1 MSKLVQRLAAMVAMT
16 AVVLGATI
24 GGVSSMM
31 IHYKPL
37 NEGAETVLTVNGDAV
52 TADEYS
58 GYMLYNMQYYASMYA
73 QMGLT
78 DLWSNEDMAKS
89 LGASMPEAAEQQA
102 IYARVVM
109 QKFNELG
116 LKLSY
121 NEQKEMA
128 SVRRNSIANTT
139 KDAYLNQIAQ
149 FGFSDQ
155 TYQNFMYI
163 SQCYQALNDY
173 YFGENGVNT
182 PSDEDIQKYYEDNY
196 ITAKHILITTVDPAS
211 GETKRT
217 DEEAKKEAQSI
228 LDRINAGEDFDT
240 LMNQY
245 SEDTGLSNNPNG
257 YTFTEGQM
265 VTEFYD
271 GAKAL
276 AEDEVSEL
284 VKSSYGYHIILR
296 LPLDPDGKTLSQDSG
311 TGDYMTLRAD
321 AANELFNNMLIDWIN
336 NAEVEWKGDFG
347 TMDYNELFE
356 EPAAKSANVWM
367 YVAIA
372 ALVVIVALA
381 AVLLG
386 RKKPAET
393 EETGTSETAEVTTD
407 ETEKTETED
416 VPETPAAPE
425 TETEAPAE
433 AEGETKTEE
442 DE

>member
-52 TADEYS
+52 AADEYS

-78 DLWSNEDMAKS
+78 DLWSNKDMAKS

-128 SVRRNSIANTT
+128 SVRRNSIANTG

-265 VTEFYD
+265 LTEFYD

-284 VKSSYGYHIILR
+284 VKSSYGYHIIKR
-296 LPLDPDGKTLSQDSG
+296 VKLDDSQLDNFKSDIVSAISG
-311 TGDYMTLRAD
+311 SMD
-321 AANELFNNMLIDWIN
+321 ELLQQWMDE
-336 NAEVEWKGDFG
+336 AQVE
-347 TMDYNELFE
+347 
-356 EPAAKSANVWM
+356 
-367 YVAIA
+367 
-372 ALVVIVALA
+372 
-381 AVLLG
+381 
-386 RKKPAET
+386 
-393 EETGTSETAEVTTD
+393 TTD
-407 ETEKTETED
+407 LYSTITYENVYDYLPQDVQTLITRPGEESEQPDAQQSDADQSATEQS
-416 VPETPAAPE
+416 AQ
-425 TETEAPAE
+425 
-433 AEGETKTEE
+433 
-442 DE
+442 

>member
-78 DLWSNEDMAKS
+78 DLWSNADMAKS

-284 VKSSYGYHIILR
+284 VKSNYGYHIIKR
-296 LPLDPDGKTLSQDSG
+296 VKLDDSQLDNFKSDIVSAISG
-311 TGDYMTLRAD
+311 SMD
-321 AANELFNNMLIDWIN
+321 ELLQQWMDE
-336 NAEVEWKGDFG
+336 AQVE
-347 TMDYNELFE
+347 
-356 EPAAKSANVWM
+356 
-367 YVAIA
+367 
-372 ALVVIVALA
+372 
-381 AVLLG
+381 
-386 RKKPAET
+386 
-393 EETGTSETAEVTTD
+393 TTD
-407 ETEKTETED
+407 LYSTITYENVYDYLPQDVQTLVTRPGEENEQSDAQPSDAEQSATEQS
-416 VPETPAAPE
+416 AQ
-425 TETEAPAE
+425 
-433 AEGETKTEE
+433 
-442 DE
+442 

>member
-128 SVRRNSIANTT
+128 SVRRNSIANTS

-284 VKSSYGYHIILR
+284 VKSSYGYHIIKRVKLDDSQLDNFKSDIVSAISGSMDELLQQWMDEAQVETTDLYSTITYENVYDY
-296 LPLDPDGKTLSQDSG
+296 LPQDVQTLVTRPGEESEQSD
-311 TGDYMTLRAD
+311 AD
-321 AANELFNNMLIDWIN
+321 Q
-336 NAEVEWKGDFG
+336 
-347 TMDYNELFE
+347 
-356 EPAAKSANVWM
+356 S
-367 YVAIA
+367 
-372 ALVVIVALA
+372 
-381 AVLLG
+381 
-386 RKKPAET
+386 ET
-393 EETGTSETAEVTTD
+393 EQSDAQQSD
-407 ETEKTETED
+407 ADQSATEQS
-416 VPETPAAPE
+416 AQ
-425 TETEAPAE
+425 
-433 AEGETKTEE
+433 
-442 DE
+442 

>member
-182 PSDEDIQKYYEDNY
+182 PSDEDIQKDYEDNY
-196 ITAKHILITTVDPAS
+196 ITAQHILITTVDPAS

-284 VKSSYGYHIILR
+284 VKSSYGYHIIKR
-296 LPLDPDGKTLSQDSG
+296 VKLDDSQLDNFKSDIISAISG
-311 TGDYMTLRAD
+311 SMD
-321 AANELFNNMLIDWIN
+321 ELLQQWMDE
-336 NAEVEWKGDFG
+336 AQVE
-347 TMDYNELFE
+347 
-356 EPAAKSANVWM
+356 
-367 YVAIA
+367 
-372 ALVVIVALA
+372 
-381 AVLLG
+381 
-386 RKKPAET
+386 
-393 EETGTSETAEVTTD
+393 TTD
-407 ETEKTETED
+407 LYSTITYENVYDYLPQDVQTLVTRPGEASEQSDAQPSDAEQSATEQS
-416 VPETPAAPE
+416 AQ
-425 TETEAPAE
+425 
-433 AEGETKTEE
+433 
-442 DE
+442 

>member
-78 DLWSNEDMAKS
+78 DLWSNKDMAKS

-284 VKSSYGYHIILR
+284 VKSSYGYHIIKR
-296 LPLDPDGKTLSQDSG
+296 VKLDDSQLDNFKSDIISAISG
-311 TGDYMTLRAD
+311 SMD
-321 AANELFNNMLIDWIN
+321 ELLQQWMDE
-336 NAEVEWKGDFG
+336 AQVE
-347 TMDYNELFE
+347 
-356 EPAAKSANVWM
+356 
-367 YVAIA
+367 
-372 ALVVIVALA
+372 
-381 AVLLG
+381 
-386 RKKPAET
+386 
-393 EETGTSETAEVTTD
+393 TTD
-407 ETEKTETED
+407 LYSTITYENVYDYLPQDVQTLVTRPGEESEQSDAQQSDAQPSATEQS
-416 VPETPAAPE
+416 AQ
-425 TETEAPAE
+425 
-433 AEGETKTEE
+433 
-442 DE
+442 

>member
-37 NEGAETVLTVNGDAV
+37 NEGSETVLTVNGDAV

-284 VKSSYGYHIILR
+284 VKSNYGYHIIKR
-296 LPLDPDGKTLSQDSG
+296 VKLDDSQLDNFKSDIISAISG
-311 TGDYMTLRAD
+311 SMD
-321 AANELFNNMLIDWIN
+321 ELLQQWMDE
-336 NAEVEWKGDFG
+336 AQVE
-347 TMDYNELFE
+347 
-356 EPAAKSANVWM
+356 
-367 YVAIA
+367 
-372 ALVVIVALA
+372 
-381 AVLLG
+381 
-386 RKKPAET
+386 
-393 EETGTSETAEVTTD
+393 TTD
-407 ETEKTETED
+407 LYSTITYENVYDYLPQDVQTLVTRPGEASEQSDAQQSDAQPSDAEQSATEQS
-416 VPETPAAPE
+416 AQ
-425 TETEAPAE
+425 
-433 AEGETKTEE
+433 
-442 DE
+442 

>member
-182 PSDEDIQKYYEDNY
+182 PSDEDIQQYYEDNY

-284 VKSSYGYHIILR
+284 VKSNYGYHIIKR
-296 LPLDPDGKTLSQDSG
+296 VKLDDSQLDNFKSDIISAISG
-311 TGDYMTLRAD
+311 SMD
-321 AANELFNNMLIDWIN
+321 ELLQQWMDE
-336 NAEVEWKGDFG
+336 AQVE
-347 TMDYNELFE
+347 
-356 EPAAKSANVWM
+356 
-367 YVAIA
+367 
-372 ALVVIVALA
+372 
-381 AVLLG
+381 
-386 RKKPAET
+386 
-393 EETGTSETAEVTTD
+393 TTD
-407 ETEKTETED
+407 LYSTITYENVYDYLPQDVQTLVTRPGEASEQSDAQQSDAQQSDAQPSDAEQSATEQS
-416 VPETPAAPE
+416 AQ
-425 TETEAPAE
+425 
-433 AEGETKTEE
+433 
-442 DE
+442 

>member
-89 LGASMPEAAEQQA
+89 LGASMTEAAEQQA

-284 VKSSYGYHIILR
+284 VKSSYGYHIIKR
-296 LPLDPDGKTLSQDSG
+296 VKLDDSQLDNFKSDIVSAISG
-311 TGDYMTLRAD
+311 SMD
-321 AANELFNNMLIDWIN
+321 ELLQQWMDE
-336 NAEVEWKGDFG
+336 AQVE
-347 TMDYNELFE
+347 
-356 EPAAKSANVWM
+356 
-367 YVAIA
+367 
-372 ALVVIVALA
+372 
-381 AVLLG
+381 
-386 RKKPAET
+386 
-393 EETGTSETAEVTTD
+393 TTD
-407 ETEKTETED
+407 LYSTITYENVYDYLPQDVQTLVTRPGEASEQSDAQPSDADQSATEQ
-416 VPETPAAPE
+416 PAQ
-425 TETEAPAE
+425 
-433 AEGETKTEE
+433 
-442 DE
+442 

>member
-284 VKSSYGYHIILR
+284 VKSSYGYHIIKR
-296 LPLDPDGKTLSQDSG
+296 VKLDDSQLDNFKSDIISAISG
-311 TGDYMTLRAD
+311 SMD
-321 AANELFNNMLIDWIN
+321 ELLQQWMDE
-336 NAEVEWKGDFG
+336 AQVE
-347 TMDYNELFE
+347 
-356 EPAAKSANVWM
+356 
-367 YVAIA
+367 
-372 ALVVIVALA
+372 
-381 AVLLG
+381 
-386 RKKPAET
+386 
-393 EETGTSETAEVTTD
+393 TTD
-407 ETEKTETED
+407 LYSTITYENVYDYLPQDVQTLVTRPGEASEQSDAQPSATEQS
-416 VPETPAAPE
+416 AQ
-425 TETEAPAE
+425 
-433 AEGETKTEE
+433 
-442 DE
+442 

>member
-52 TADEYS
+52 AADEYS

-78 DLWSNEDMAKS
+78 DLWSNKDMAKS

-128 SVRRNSIANTT
+128 SVRRNSIANTG

-284 VKSSYGYHIILR
+284 VKSSYGYHIIKR
-296 LPLDPDGKTLSQDSG
+296 VKLDDSQLDNFKSDIVSAISG
-311 TGDYMTLRAD
+311 SMD
-321 AANELFNNMLIDWIN
+321 ELLKQWIDE
-336 NAEVEWKGDFG
+336 AQVE
-347 TMDYNELFE
+347 
-356 EPAAKSANVWM
+356 
-367 YVAIA
+367 
-372 ALVVIVALA
+372 
-381 AVLLG
+381 
-386 RKKPAET
+386 
-393 EETGTSETAEVTTD
+393 TTD
-407 ETEKTETED
+407 LYSSITYENVYDYLPQDVQTLITRPGEESEQSDAQQSDADQSATEQS
-416 VPETPAAPE
+416 AQ
-425 TETEAPAE
+425 
-433 AEGETKTEE
+433 
-442 DE
+442 

>member
-58 GYMLYNMQYYASMYA
+58 GYMLYNMQYYASMYS

-284 VKSSYGYHIILR
+284 VKSNYGYHIIKR
-296 LPLDPDGKTLSQDSG
+296 VKLDDSQLDNFKSDIISAISG
-311 TGDYMTLRAD
+311 SMD
-321 AANELFNNMLIDWIN
+321 ELLQQWMDE
-336 NAEVEWKGDFG
+336 AQVE
-347 TMDYNELFE
+347 
-356 EPAAKSANVWM
+356 
-367 YVAIA
+367 
-372 ALVVIVALA
+372 
-381 AVLLG
+381 
-386 RKKPAET
+386 
-393 EETGTSETAEVTTD
+393 TTD
-407 ETEKTETED
+407 LYSTITYENVYDYLPQDVQTLVTRPGEESEQSDAQPSDADQSATEQS
-416 VPETPAAPE
+416 AQ
-425 TETEAPAE
+425 
-433 AEGETKTEE
+433 
-442 DE
+442 

>member
-37 NEGAETVLTVNGDAV
+37 NEGAETVLIVNGDAV

-78 DLWSNEDMAKS
+78 DLWSNADMAKS

-284 VKSSYGYHIILR
+284 VKSNYGYHIIKR
-296 LPLDPDGKTLSQDSG
+296 VKLDDSQLDNFKSDIISAISG
-311 TGDYMTLRAD
+311 SMD
-321 AANELFNNMLIDWIN
+321 ELLQQWMDE
-336 NAEVEWKGDFG
+336 AQVE
-347 TMDYNELFE
+347 
-356 EPAAKSANVWM
+356 
-367 YVAIA
+367 
-372 ALVVIVALA
+372 
-381 AVLLG
+381 
-386 RKKPAET
+386 
-393 EETGTSETAEVTTD
+393 TTD
-407 ETEKTETED
+407 LYSTITYENVYDYLPQDVQTLVTRPGEASEQSDAQQSDAEQSATEQS
-416 VPETPAAPE
+416 AQ
-425 TETEAPAE
+425 
-433 AEGETKTEE
+433 
-442 DE
+442 

>member
-78 DLWSNEDMAKS
+78 DLWSNEDLAKS

-284 VKSSYGYHIILR
+284 VKSNYGYHIIKR
-296 LPLDPDGKTLSQDSG
+296 VKLDDSQLDNFKSDIISAISG
-311 TGDYMTLRAD
+311 SMD
-321 AANELFNNMLIDWIN
+321 ELLQQWMDE
-336 NAEVEWKGDFG
+336 AQVE
-347 TMDYNELFE
+347 
-356 EPAAKSANVWM
+356 
-367 YVAIA
+367 
-372 ALVVIVALA
+372 
-381 AVLLG
+381 
-386 RKKPAET
+386 
-393 EETGTSETAEVTTD
+393 TTD
-407 ETEKTETED
+407 LYSTITYENVYDYLPQDVQTLVTRPGEASEQSDAQQSDAQQSDAQPSDAEQSATEQS
-416 VPETPAAPE
+416 AQ
-425 TETEAPAE
+425 
-433 AEGETKTEE
+433 
-442 DE
+442 

>member
-78 DLWSNEDMAKS
+78 DLWANEDMAKS

-128 SVRRNSIANTT
+128 SVRRNSIANTSQ
-139 KDAYLNQIAQ
+139 DAYLNQIAQ

-284 VKSSYGYHIILR
+284 VKSSYGYHIIKR
-296 LPLDPDGKTLSQDSG
+296 VKLDDSQLDNFKSDIVSAISG
-311 TGDYMTLRAD
+311 SMD
-321 AANELFNNMLIDWIN
+321 ELLQQWIDE
-336 NAEVEWKGDFG
+336 AQVE
-347 TMDYNELFE
+347 
-356 EPAAKSANVWM
+356 
-367 YVAIA
+367 
-372 ALVVIVALA
+372 
-381 AVLLG
+381 
-386 RKKPAET
+386 
-393 EETGTSETAEVTTD
+393 TTD
-407 ETEKTETED
+407 LYSTITYENVYDYLPKDVQTLLTRPGEESEQSDAQQSDADQSATEQS
-416 VPETPAAPE
+416 AQ
-425 TETEAPAE
+425 
-433 AEGETKTEE
+433 
-442 DE
+442 

>member
-78 DLWSNEDMAKS
+78 DLWSNADMAKS

-284 VKSSYGYHIILR
+284 VKSNYGYHIIKR
-296 LPLDPDGKTLSQDSG
+296 VKLDDSQLDNFKSDIISAISG
-311 TGDYMTLRAD
+311 SMD
-321 AANELFNNMLIDWIN
+321 ELLQQWMDE
-336 NAEVEWKGDFG
+336 AQVE
-347 TMDYNELFE
+347 
-356 EPAAKSANVWM
+356 
-367 YVAIA
+367 
-372 ALVVIVALA
+372 
-381 AVLLG
+381 
-386 RKKPAET
+386 
-393 EETGTSETAEVTTD
+393 TTD
-407 ETEKTETED
+407 LYSTITYENVYDYLPQDVQTLVTRPGEASEQSDAQQSDAQQSDADQSATEQS
-416 VPETPAAPE
+416 AQ
-425 TETEAPAE
+425 
-433 AEGETKTEE
+433 
-442 DE
+442 

>member
-128 SVRRNSIANTT
+128 SVRRNSIANTS

-284 VKSSYGYHIILR
+284 VKSNYGYHIIKR
-296 LPLDPDGKTLSQDSG
+296 VKLDESQLDNFKSDIVSAISG
-311 TGDYMTLRAD
+311 SMD
-321 AANELFNNMLIDWIN
+321 ELLQQWMDE
-336 NAEVEWKGDFG
+336 AQVE
-347 TMDYNELFE
+347 
-356 EPAAKSANVWM
+356 
-367 YVAIA
+367 
-372 ALVVIVALA
+372 
-381 AVLLG
+381 
-386 RKKPAET
+386 
-393 EETGTSETAEVTTD
+393 TTD
-407 ETEKTETED
+407 LYSTITYENVYDYLPKDVQTLITRPGEESEQSDAQQSDADQSATEQS
-416 VPETPAAPE
+416 AQ
-425 TETEAPAE
+425 
-433 AEGETKTEE
+433 
-442 DE
+442 

>member
-128 SVRRNSIANTT
+128 SVRRNSIANTS

-284 VKSSYGYHIILR
+284 VKSSYGYHIIKR
-296 LPLDPDGKTLSQDSG
+296 VKLDDSQLDNFKSDIVSAISG
-311 TGDYMTLRAD
+311 SMD
-321 AANELFNNMLIDWIN
+321 ELLQQWIDE
-336 NAEVEWKGDFG
+336 AQVE
-347 TMDYNELFE
+347 
-356 EPAAKSANVWM
+356 
-367 YVAIA
+367 
-372 ALVVIVALA
+372 
-381 AVLLG
+381 
-386 RKKPAET
+386 
-393 EETGTSETAEVTTD
+393 TTD
-407 ETEKTETED
+407 LYSTITYENVYDFLPKDVQTLITRPGEASEQSDAQPSDAEQSATEQS
-416 VPETPAAPE
+416 AQ
-425 TETEAPAE
+425 
-433 AEGETKTEE
+433 
-442 DE
+442 

>member
-52 TADEYS
+52 AADEYS

-78 DLWSNEDMAKS
+78 DLWANEDMAKS

-128 SVRRNSIANTT
+128 SVRRNSIANTSQ
-139 KDAYLNQIAQ
+139 DAYLNQIAQ

-284 VKSSYGYHIILR
+284 VKSSYGYHIIKR
-296 LPLDPDGKTLSQDSG
+296 IKLDDSQLDNFKSDIVSAISG
-311 TGDYMTLRAD
+311 SMD
-321 AANELFNNMLIDWIN
+321 ELLQQWMDE
-336 NAEVEWKGDFG
+336 AQVE
-347 TMDYNELFE
+347 
-356 EPAAKSANVWM
+356 
-367 YVAIA
+367 
-372 ALVVIVALA
+372 
-381 AVLLG
+381 
-386 RKKPAET
+386 
-393 EETGTSETAEVTTD
+393 TTD
-407 ETEKTETED
+407 LYSTITYENVYDYLPQDVQTLVTRPGEESEQSDALPSDADQSATEQS
-416 VPETPAAPE
+416 AQ
-425 TETEAPAE
+425 
-433 AEGETKTEE
+433 
-442 DE
+442 

>member
-1 MSKLVQRLAAMVAMT
+1 MSKLVQRLAAMAAMT

-52 TADEYS
+52 AADEYS

-78 DLWSNEDMAKS
+78 DLWSNKDMAKS

-265 VTEFYD
+265 LTEFYD

-284 VKSSYGYHIILR
+284 VKSSYGYHIIKR
-296 LPLDPDGKTLSQDSG
+296 VKLDDSQFDNFKSDIVSAISG
-311 TGDYMTLRAD
+311 SMD
-321 AANELFNNMLIDWIN
+321 ELLKQWIDE
-336 NAEVEWKGDFG
+336 AQVE
-347 TMDYNELFE
+347 
-356 EPAAKSANVWM
+356 
-367 YVAIA
+367 
-372 ALVVIVALA
+372 
-381 AVLLG
+381 
-386 RKKPAET
+386 
-393 EETGTSETAEVTTD
+393 TTD
-407 ETEKTETED
+407 LYSSITYENVYDYLPQDVQTLITRPGEESEQSDAQQSDADQSATEQS
-416 VPETPAAPE
+416 AQ
-425 TETEAPAE
+425 
-433 AEGETKTEE
+433 
-442 DE
+442 

>member
-78 DLWSNEDMAKS
+78 DLWSNKDMAKS

-284 VKSSYGYHIILR
+284 VKSNYGYHIIKR
-296 LPLDPDGKTLSQDSG
+296 VKLDDSQLDNFKSDIISAISG
-311 TGDYMTLRAD
+311 SMD
-321 AANELFNNMLIDWIN
+321 ELLQQWMDE
-336 NAEVEWKGDFG
+336 AQVE
-347 TMDYNELFE
+347 
-356 EPAAKSANVWM
+356 
-367 YVAIA
+367 
-372 ALVVIVALA
+372 
-381 AVLLG
+381 
-386 RKKPAET
+386 
-393 EETGTSETAEVTTD
+393 TTD
-407 ETEKTETED
+407 LYSTITYENVYDYLPQDVQTLVTRPGEASEQSDAQPSDAQQSDAQPSDAEQSATEQS
-416 VPETPAAPE
+416 AQ
-425 TETEAPAE
+425 
-433 AEGETKTEE
+433 
-442 DE
+442 

>member
-52 TADEYS
+52 AADEYS

-128 SVRRNSIANTT
+128 SVRRNSIANTG

-284 VKSSYGYHIILR
+284 VKSSCGYHIIKR
-296 LPLDPDGKTLSQDSG
+296 VKLDDSQLDNFKSDIVSAISG
-311 TGDYMTLRAD
+311 SMD
-321 AANELFNNMLIDWIN
+321 ELLKQWIDE
-336 NAEVEWKGDFG
+336 AQVE
-347 TMDYNELFE
+347 
-356 EPAAKSANVWM
+356 
-367 YVAIA
+367 
-372 ALVVIVALA
+372 
-381 AVLLG
+381 
-386 RKKPAET
+386 
-393 EETGTSETAEVTTD
+393 TTD
-407 ETEKTETED
+407 LYSSITYENVYDYLPQDVQTLITRPGEESEQSDAQQSDADQSATEQS
-416 VPETPAAPE
+416 AQ
-425 TETEAPAE
+425 
-433 AEGETKTEE
+433 
-442 DE
+442 

>member
-228 LDRINAGEDFDT
+228 LDRINAGEDCDT

-284 VKSSYGYHIILR
+284 VKSSYGYHIIKR
-296 LPLDPDGKTLSQDSG
+296 VKLDDSQLDNFKSDIISAISG
-311 TGDYMTLRAD
+311 SMD
-321 AANELFNNMLIDWIN
+321 ELLQQWMDE
-336 NAEVEWKGDFG
+336 AQVE
-347 TMDYNELFE
+347 
-356 EPAAKSANVWM
+356 
-367 YVAIA
+367 
-372 ALVVIVALA
+372 
-381 AVLLG
+381 
-386 RKKPAET
+386 
-393 EETGTSETAEVTTD
+393 TTD
-407 ETEKTETED
+407 LYSTITYENVYDYLPQDVQTLVTRPGEASEQSDAQPSDAEQSATEQS
-416 VPETPAAPE
+416 AQ
-425 TETEAPAE
+425 
-433 AEGETKTEE
+433 
-442 DE
+442 

>member
-37 NEGAETVLTVNGDAV
+37 NEGAETVLTVNGDEV

-284 VKSSYGYHIILR
+284 VKSSYGYHIIKR
-296 LPLDPDGKTLSQDSG
+296 VKLDDSQLDNFKSDIISAISG
-311 TGDYMTLRAD
+311 SMD
-321 AANELFNNMLIDWIN
+321 ELLQQWMDE
-336 NAEVEWKGDFG
+336 AQVE
-347 TMDYNELFE
+347 
-356 EPAAKSANVWM
+356 
-367 YVAIA
+367 
-372 ALVVIVALA
+372 
-381 AVLLG
+381 
-386 RKKPAET
+386 
-393 EETGTSETAEVTTD
+393 TTD
-407 ETEKTETED
+407 LYSTITYENVYDYLPQDVQTLVTRPGEASEQSDAQPSDAEQSATEQS
-416 VPETPAAPE
+416 AQ
-425 TETEAPAE
+425 
-433 AEGETKTEE
+433 
-442 DE
+442 

>member
-128 SVRRNSIANTT
+128 SVRRNSIANTS

-284 VKSSYGYHIILR
+284 VKSSYGYHIIKR
-296 LPLDPDGKTLSQDSG
+296 VKLDDSQLDNFKSDIVSAISG
-311 TGDYMTLRAD
+311 SMDKL
-321 AANELFNNMLIDWIN
+321 LQQWIDE
-336 NAEVEWKGDFG
+336 AQVE
-347 TMDYNELFE
+347 
-356 EPAAKSANVWM
+356 
-367 YVAIA
+367 
-372 ALVVIVALA
+372 
-381 AVLLG
+381 
-386 RKKPAET
+386 
-393 EETGTSETAEVTTD
+393 TTD
-407 ETEKTETED
+407 LYSTITYENVYDYLPKDVQTLITRPGEESEQSDAQQSDADQSATEQS
-416 VPETPAAPE
+416 AQ
-425 TETEAPAE
+425 
-433 AEGETKTEE
+433 
-442 DE
+442 

>member
-78 DLWSNEDMAKS
+78 DLWANEDMAKS

-128 SVRRNSIANTT
+128 SVRRNSIANTS

-284 VKSSYGYHIILR
+284 VKSSYGYHIIKR
-296 LPLDPDGKTLSQDSG
+296 IKLDDSQLDNFKSDIVSAISG
-311 TGDYMTLRAD
+311 SMD
-321 AANELFNNMLIDWIN
+321 ELLQQWMDE
-336 NAEVEWKGDFG
+336 AQVE
-347 TMDYNELFE
+347 
-356 EPAAKSANVWM
+356 
-367 YVAIA
+367 
-372 ALVVIVALA
+372 
-381 AVLLG
+381 
-386 RKKPAET
+386 
-393 EETGTSETAEVTTD
+393 TTD
-407 ETEKTETED
+407 LYSTITYENVYDYLPQDVQTLVTRPGEESEQSDAQQSDADQSATEQS
-416 VPETPAAPE
+416 AQ
-425 TETEAPAE
+425 
-433 AEGETKTEE
+433 
-442 DE
+442 

>member
-284 VKSSYGYHIILR
+284 VKSSYGYHIIKR
-296 LPLDPDGKTLSQDSG
+296 VKLDDSQLDNFKSDIISAISG
-311 TGDYMTLRAD
+311 SMD
-321 AANELFNNMLIDWIN
+321 ELLQQWMDE
-336 NAEVEWKGDFG
+336 AQVE
-347 TMDYNELFE
+347 
-356 EPAAKSANVWM
+356 
-367 YVAIA
+367 
-372 ALVVIVALA
+372 
-381 AVLLG
+381 
-386 RKKPAET
+386 
-393 EETGTSETAEVTTD
+393 TTD
-407 ETEKTETED
+407 LYSTITYENVYDYLPQDVQTLVTRPGEASEQSDAQQSDAQQSDAEQSATEQS
-416 VPETPAAPE
+416 AQ
-425 TETEAPAE
+425 
-433 AEGETKTEE
+433 
-442 DE
+442 

>member
-52 TADEYS
+52 AADEYS

-78 DLWSNEDMAKS
+78 DLWSNKDMAKS

-284 VKSSYGYHIILR
+284 VKSSYGYHIIKR
-296 LPLDPDGKTLSQDSG
+296 VKLDDSQLDNFKSDIVSAISG
-311 TGDYMTLRAD
+311 SMD
-321 AANELFNNMLIDWIN
+321 ELLKQWMDE
-336 NAEVEWKGDFG
+336 AQVE
-347 TMDYNELFE
+347 
-356 EPAAKSANVWM
+356 
-367 YVAIA
+367 
-372 ALVVIVALA
+372 
-381 AVLLG
+381 
-386 RKKPAET
+386 
-393 EETGTSETAEVTTD
+393 TTD
-407 ETEKTETED
+407 LYSSITYENVYDYLPQDVQTLITRPGEESEQSDAQQSDADQSATEQS
-416 VPETPAAPE
+416 AQ
-425 TETEAPAE
+425 
-433 AEGETKTEE
+433 
-442 DE
+442 

>member
-52 TADEYS
+52 AADEYS

-78 DLWSNEDMAKS
+78 DLWANEDMAKS

-128 SVRRNSIANTT
+128 SVRRNSIANTSQ
-139 KDAYLNQIAQ
+139 DAYLNQIAQ

-284 VKSSYGYHIILR
+284 VKSSYGYHIIKR
-296 LPLDPDGKTLSQDSG
+296 IKLDDSQLDNFKSDIVSAISG
-311 TGDYMTLRAD
+311 SMD
-321 AANELFNNMLIDWIN
+321 ELLQQWMDE
-336 NAEVEWKGDFG
+336 AQVE
-347 TMDYNELFE
+347 
-356 EPAAKSANVWM
+356 
-367 YVAIA
+367 
-372 ALVVIVALA
+372 
-381 AVLLG
+381 
-386 RKKPAET
+386 
-393 EETGTSETAEVTTD
+393 TTD
-407 ETEKTETED
+407 LYSTITYENVYDYLPQDVQTLVTRPGEESEQSDAQPSDADQSATEQS
-416 VPETPAAPE
+416 AQ
-425 TETEAPAE
+425 
-433 AEGETKTEE
+433 
-442 DE
+442 

>member
-78 DLWSNEDMAKS
+78 DLWSNKDMAKS

-128 SVRRNSIANTT
+128 SVRRNSIANTS

-284 VKSSYGYHIILR
+284 VKSSYGYHIIKR
-296 LPLDPDGKTLSQDSG
+296 VKLDESQLDNFKSDIVSAISG
-311 TGDYMTLRAD
+311 SMD
-321 AANELFNNMLIDWIN
+321 ELLQQWIDE
-336 NAEVEWKGDFG
+336 AQVE
-347 TMDYNELFE
+347 
-356 EPAAKSANVWM
+356 
-367 YVAIA
+367 
-372 ALVVIVALA
+372 
-381 AVLLG
+381 
-386 RKKPAET
+386 
-393 EETGTSETAEVTTD
+393 TTD
-407 ETEKTETED
+407 LYSTITYENVYDYLPKDVQTLITRPGEESEQSDAQQSDADQSATEQS
-416 VPETPAAPE
+416 AQ
-425 TETEAPAE
+425 
-433 AEGETKTEE
+433 
-442 DE
+442 

>member
-78 DLWSNEDMAKS
+78 DLWSNKDMAKS

-284 VKSSYGYHIILR
+284 VKSSYGYHIIKR
-296 LPLDPDGKTLSQDSG
+296 VKLDDSQLDNFKSDIISAISG
-311 TGDYMTLRAD
+311 SMD
-321 AANELFNNMLIDWIN
+321 ELLQQWMDE
-336 NAEVEWKGDFG
+336 AQVE
-347 TMDYNELFE
+347 
-356 EPAAKSANVWM
+356 
-367 YVAIA
+367 
-372 ALVVIVALA
+372 
-381 AVLLG
+381 
-386 RKKPAET
+386 
-393 EETGTSETAEVTTD
+393 TTD
-407 ETEKTETED
+407 LYSTITYENVYDYLPQDVQTLVTRPGEESEQSDAQQSDAQPSDADQSATEQS
-416 VPETPAAPE
+416 AQ
-425 TETEAPAE
+425 
-433 AEGETKTEE
+433 
-442 DE
+442 

>member
-128 SVRRNSIANTT
+128 SVRRNSIANTS

-284 VKSSYGYHIILR
+284 VKSSYGYHIIKR
-296 LPLDPDGKTLSQDSG
+296 VKLDDSQLDNFKSDIVSAISG
-311 TGDYMTLRAD
+311 SMD
-321 AANELFNNMLIDWIN
+321 ELLQQWIDE
-336 NAEVEWKGDFG
+336 AQVE
-347 TMDYNELFE
+347 
-356 EPAAKSANVWM
+356 
-367 YVAIA
+367 
-372 ALVVIVALA
+372 
-381 AVLLG
+381 
-386 RKKPAET
+386 
-393 EETGTSETAEVTTD
+393 TTD
-407 ETEKTETED
+407 LYSTITYENVYDYLPQDVQTLITRPGDESEQSDAQQSDADQSATEQS
-416 VPETPAAPE
+416 AQ
-425 TETEAPAE
+425 
-433 AEGETKTEE
+433 
-442 DE
+442 

>member
-284 VKSSYGYHIILR
+284 VKSSYGYHIIKR
-296 LPLDPDGKTLSQDSG
+296 VKLDDSQLDNFKSDIISAISG
-311 TGDYMTLRAD
+311 SMD
-321 AANELFNNMLIDWIN
+321 ELLQQWMDE
-336 NAEVEWKGDFG
+336 AQVE
-347 TMDYNELFE
+347 
-356 EPAAKSANVWM
+356 
-367 YVAIA
+367 
-372 ALVVIVALA
+372 
-381 AVLLG
+381 
-386 RKKPAET
+386 
-393 EETGTSETAEVTTD
+393 TTD
-407 ETEKTETED
+407 LYSTITYENVYDYLPQDVQTLVTRPGEASEQSDAQQSDAQPSDAQPSDAEQSATEQS
-416 VPETPAAPE
+416 AQ
-425 TETEAPAE
+425 
-433 AEGETKTEE
+433 
-442 DE
+442 

>member
-78 DLWSNEDMAKS
+78 DLWSNKDLAKS

-284 VKSSYGYHIILR
+284 VKSSYGYHIIKR
-296 LPLDPDGKTLSQDSG
+296 VKLDDSQLDNFKSDIISAISG
-311 TGDYMTLRAD
+311 SMD
-321 AANELFNNMLIDWIN
+321 ELLQQWMDE
-336 NAEVEWKGDFG
+336 AQVE
-347 TMDYNELFE
+347 
-356 EPAAKSANVWM
+356 
-367 YVAIA
+367 
-372 ALVVIVALA
+372 
-381 AVLLG
+381 
-386 RKKPAET
+386 
-393 EETGTSETAEVTTD
+393 TTD
-407 ETEKTETED
+407 LYSTITYENVYDYLPQDVQTLVTRPGEESEQSDAQPSDADQSATEQS
-416 VPETPAAPE
+416 AQ
-425 TETEAPAE
+425 
-433 AEGETKTEE
+433 
-442 DE
+442 

>member
-284 VKSSYGYHIILR
+284 VKSNYGYHIIKR
-296 LPLDPDGKTLSQDSG
+296 VKLDDSQLDNFKSDIVSAISG
-311 TGDYMTLRAD
+311 SMD
-321 AANELFNNMLIDWIN
+321 ELLQQWMDE
-336 NAEVEWKGDFG
+336 AQVE
-347 TMDYNELFE
+347 
-356 EPAAKSANVWM
+356 
-367 YVAIA
+367 
-372 ALVVIVALA
+372 
-381 AVLLG
+381 
-386 RKKPAET
+386 
-393 EETGTSETAEVTTD
+393 TTD
-407 ETEKTETED
+407 LYSTITYENVYDYLPQDVQTLVTRPGEASEQSDAQPSDAQPSDAEQSATEQS
-416 VPETPAAPE
+416 AQ
-425 TETEAPAE
+425 
-433 AEGETKTEE
+433 
-442 DE
+442 

>member
-128 SVRRNSIANTT
+128 SVRRNSIANTS

-284 VKSSYGYHIILR
+284 VKSSYGYHIIKR
-296 LPLDPDGKTLSQDSG
+296 VKLDDSQLDNFKSDIVSAISG
-311 TGDYMTLRAD
+311 SMD
-321 AANELFNNMLIDWIN
+321 ELLKQWIDE
-336 NAEVEWKGDFG
+336 AQVE
-347 TMDYNELFE
+347 
-356 EPAAKSANVWM
+356 
-367 YVAIA
+367 
-372 ALVVIVALA
+372 
-381 AVLLG
+381 
-386 RKKPAET
+386 
-393 EETGTSETAEVTTD
+393 TTD
-407 ETEKTETED
+407 LYSSITYENVYDYLPQDVQTLITRPGEESEQSDAQQSDTDQSATEQS
-416 VPETPAAPE
+416 AQ
-425 TETEAPAE
+425 
-433 AEGETKTEE
+433 
-442 DE
+442 

>member
-78 DLWSNEDMAKS
+78 DLWANEDMAKS

-128 SVRRNSIANTT
+128 SVRRNSIANTSQ
-139 KDAYLNQIAQ
+139 DAYLNQIAQ

-284 VKSSYGYHIILR
+284 VKSSYGYHIIKR
-296 LPLDPDGKTLSQDSG
+296 VKLDDSQLDNFKSDIVSAISG
-311 TGDYMTLRAD
+311 SMD
-321 AANELFNNMLIDWIN
+321 ELLKQWIDE
-336 NAEVEWKGDFG
+336 AQVE
-347 TMDYNELFE
+347 
-356 EPAAKSANVWM
+356 
-367 YVAIA
+367 
-372 ALVVIVALA
+372 
-381 AVLLG
+381 
-386 RKKPAET
+386 
-393 EETGTSETAEVTTD
+393 TTD
-407 ETEKTETED
+407 LYSTITYENVYDYLPKDVQTLITRPGEESEQSDAQQSDADQSATEQS
-416 VPETPAAPE
+416 AQ
-425 TETEAPAE
+425 
-433 AEGETKTEE
+433 
-442 DE
+442 

>member
-78 DLWSNEDMAKS
+78 DLWANEDMAKS

-128 SVRRNSIANTT
+128 SVRRNSIANTS

-284 VKSSYGYHIILR
+284 VKSSYGYHIIKR
-296 LPLDPDGKTLSQDSG
+296 VKLDDSQLDNFKSDIVSAISG
-311 TGDYMTLRAD
+311 SMD
-321 AANELFNNMLIDWIN
+321 ELLQQWIDE
-336 NAEVEWKGDFG
+336 AQVE
-347 TMDYNELFE
+347 
-356 EPAAKSANVWM
+356 
-367 YVAIA
+367 
-372 ALVVIVALA
+372 
-381 AVLLG
+381 
-386 RKKPAET
+386 
-393 EETGTSETAEVTTD
+393 TTD
-407 ETEKTETED
+407 LYSSITYENVYDYLPKDVQTLITRPGEESEQSDAQQSDADQSATEQS
-416 VPETPAAPE
+416 AQ
-425 TETEAPAE
+425 
-433 AEGETKTEE
+433 
-442 DE
+442 

>member
-284 VKSSYGYHIILR
+284 VKSNYGYHIIKR
-296 LPLDPDGKTLSQDSG
+296 VKLDDSQLDNFKSDIISAISG
-311 TGDYMTLRAD
+311 SMD
-321 AANELFNNMLIDWIN
+321 ELLQQWMDE
-336 NAEVEWKGDFG
+336 AQVE
-347 TMDYNELFE
+347 
-356 EPAAKSANVWM
+356 
-367 YVAIA
+367 
-372 ALVVIVALA
+372 
-381 AVLLG
+381 
-386 RKKPAET
+386 
-393 EETGTSETAEVTTD
+393 TTD
-407 ETEKTETED
+407 LYSTITYENVYDYLPQDVQTLVTRPGEASEQSDAQQSDAQPSDAEQSTTEQS
-416 VPETPAAPE
+416 AQ
-425 TETEAPAE
+425 
-433 AEGETKTEE
+433 
-442 DE
+442 

>member
-52 TADEYS
+52 AADEYS

-78 DLWSNEDMAKS
+78 DLWSNKDMAKS

-102 IYARVVM
+102 VYARVVM

-128 SVRRNSIANTT
+128 SVRRNSIANTS

-284 VKSSYGYHIILR
+284 VKSSYGYHIIKR
-296 LPLDPDGKTLSQDSG
+296 VKLDDSQLDNFKSDIVSAISG
-311 TGDYMTLRAD
+311 SMD
-321 AANELFNNMLIDWIN
+321 ELLKQWIDE
-336 NAEVEWKGDFG
+336 AQVE
-347 TMDYNELFE
+347 
-356 EPAAKSANVWM
+356 
-367 YVAIA
+367 
-372 ALVVIVALA
+372 
-381 AVLLG
+381 
-386 RKKPAET
+386 
-393 EETGTSETAEVTTD
+393 TTD
-407 ETEKTETED
+407 LYSTITYENVYDYLPKDVQTLITRPGEESEQSDAQQSDADQSATEQS
-416 VPETPAAPE
+416 AQ
-425 TETEAPAE
+425 
-433 AEGETKTEE
+433 
-442 DE
+442 

>member
-52 TADEYS
+52 AADEYS

-128 SVRRNSIANTT
+128 SVRRNSIANTS

-284 VKSSYGYHIILR
+284 VKSSYGYHIIKR
-296 LPLDPDGKTLSQDSG
+296 VKLDDSQLDNFKSDIVSAISG
-311 TGDYMTLRAD
+311 SMD
-321 AANELFNNMLIDWIN
+321 ELLQQWIDE
-336 NAEVEWKGDFG
+336 AQVE
-347 TMDYNELFE
+347 
-356 EPAAKSANVWM
+356 
-367 YVAIA
+367 
-372 ALVVIVALA
+372 
-381 AVLLG
+381 
-386 RKKPAET
+386 
-393 EETGTSETAEVTTD
+393 TTD
-407 ETEKTETED
+407 LYSTITYENVYDYLPQDVQTLITRPGEESEQSDAQQSDADQSATEQS
-416 VPETPAAPE
+416 AQ
-425 TETEAPAE
+425 
-433 AEGETKTEE
+433 
-442 DE
+442 